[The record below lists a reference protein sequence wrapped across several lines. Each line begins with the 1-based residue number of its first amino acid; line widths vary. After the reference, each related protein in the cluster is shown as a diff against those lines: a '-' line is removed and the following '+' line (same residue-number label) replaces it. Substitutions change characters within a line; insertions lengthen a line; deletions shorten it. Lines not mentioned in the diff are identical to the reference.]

1 MKPLNIITFLNST
14 QNSKQILCII
24 VYIKPLL
31 QGIISILKSV
41 RESATLHTLLRMQSS
56 LFANKV
62 AYLQQKHYL

>member
-1 MKPLNIITFLNST
+1 LNST

-41 RESATLHTLLRMQSS
+41 RESTTLHTLLRMQSS
-56 LFANKV
+56 LFANIRRKNV
-62 AYLQQKHYL
+62 FPVRA